1 MSKDDLR
8 DKQLAQL
15 KAAAKIFLRPME
27 RLPFPVVVEAM
38 TECEIFP
45 MTKSA
50 QDRALLSALAAACT
64 ATVAESVGVPY
75 RANRPNDVSV
85 QVEEKLQAHL
95 ESAGVLV
102 ETPRPAGGRG
112 GGGGYPDRLLWR
124 DGRPSYLEVKV
135 SREENIGKGSARNF
149 FYQPTLNPKIV
160 HSARHL
166 LAGFAIRERSEKLW
180 ILTEWKIAD
189 LFHLRVKLKP
199 EYNADNLEIYRDEL
213 ILLEGNARGAKCRN
227 PPRPK

>member
-1 MSKDDLR
+1 MSKDNLR

-38 TECEIFP
+38 TECEVFP
-45 MTKSA
+45 MTKSK
-50 QDRALLSALAAACT
+50 QDLVLLSALADACM
-64 ATVAESVGVPY
+64 ATVAESVDAPY
-75 RANRPNDVSV
+75 RADRPNEVST
-85 QVEEKLQAHL
+85 QVEKKLQTHL
-95 ESAGVLV
+95 ENAGVVV
-102 ETPRPAGGRG
+102 ETPSSADGRVRG
-112 GGGGYPDRLLWR
+112 GSGYPDRLLWR
-124 DGRPSYLEVKV
+124 DGQPSYLEVKV
-135 SREENIGKGSARNF
+135 SQDIQKGGLRS
-149 FYQPTLNPKIV
+149 FYYMASKSTKIR

-166 LAGFAIRERSEKLW
+166 LAGFAIRERAEKLW
-180 ILTEWKIAD
+180 VLTEWKIED

-213 ILLEGNARGAKCRN
+213 ILLEGNARGAKRRN

>member
-8 DKQLAQL
+8 DNQLAQL

-50 QDRALLSALAAACT
+50 QDRALLSALTAACT
-64 ATVAESVGVPY
+64 ATVAESVDAPY
-75 RANRPNDVSV
+75 RADRPNEVST
-85 QVEEKLQAHL
+85 QVEKKLQTHL

-102 ETPRPAGGRG
+102 EMARAASGRG
-112 GGGGYPDRLLWR
+112 SGSGYPDRLLWH
-124 DGRPSYLEVKV
+124 GEMPTYLEVKV
-135 SREENIGKGSARNF
+135 SQDIQKGGLRS
-149 FYQPTLNPKIV
+149 FYFKASKSTKIR

-166 LAGFAIRERSEKLW
+166 LAGFAIRERAEKLW
-180 ILTEWKIAD
+180 VLTEWKIAD

-213 ILLEGNARGAKCRN
+213 ILLEGNARGAKRRN

>member
-1 MSKDDLR
+1 MGDDELR
-8 DKQLAQL
+8 DRQLAQL
-15 KAAAKIFLRPME
+15 KEAARIFLRPME
-27 RLPFPVVVEAM
+27 RLPFPVVMEAM
-38 TECEIFP
+38 TGREIFP
-45 MTKSA
+45 MTQGANDS
-50 QDRALLSALAAACT
+50 ALLSALADACT
-64 ATVAESVGVPY
+64 ATTAESAESPY

-95 ESAGVLV
+95 ERVGVSV
-102 ETPRPAGGRG
+102 EMPRAASGR
-112 GGGGYPDRLLWR
+112 GGGGYPDRLLWHA
-124 DGRPSYLEVKV
+124 GEPTYLEVKV

-149 FYQPTLNPKIV
+149 FYQPTGNPKIR

-180 ILTEWKIAD
+180 VLTGWKIAD

-213 ILLEGNARGAKCRN
+213 VLLEGDASGVKRR
-227 PPRPK
+227 